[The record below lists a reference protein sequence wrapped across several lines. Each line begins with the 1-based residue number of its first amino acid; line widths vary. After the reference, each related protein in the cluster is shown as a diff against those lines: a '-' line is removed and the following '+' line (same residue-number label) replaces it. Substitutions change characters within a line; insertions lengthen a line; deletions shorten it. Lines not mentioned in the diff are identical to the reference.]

1 MFEGE
6 ADIFCESMVDV
17 LIIGGGVIG
26 LSSAWRLA
34 QSGLKVRLIDRGEI
48 GREAS
53 WAGAGII
60 PPGLMGDATSPLGRL
75 YHRSKRLWPEWSAE
89 LSELTGI
96 DNGYAR
102 CGGIEVVE
110 DEAALQTELAE
121 WHAID
126 EPAEAL
132 DAASLVQREPHLHVA
147 DRHAYYLPGLAQ
159 VRNPW
164 HLRALQAACRQ
175 SGVEIVPNQE
185 VRFIVCEGKYVLR
198 CATDDG
204 VHEAGQYLITA
215 GAWSQQLLQ
224 SVGVTLNIEPIRGQI
239 VLLTGVPRL
248 LKHVIEQGARYIV
261 PRSDG
266 RILVGSTE
274 ERAGFD
280 KSTTTEGIAGLMQ
293 FAASLVP
300 ELVNLPVEQTWAG
313 LRPYLA
319 DGPFVGRAGDID
331 NLYIAAG
338 HFRSGL
344 TLSPATALAIVEELG
359 VRSRESWY
367 PTR

>member
-1 MFEGE
+1 M
-6 ADIFCESMVDV
+6 IDV
-17 LIIGGGVIG
+17 LVIGGGVIG
-26 LSSAWRLA
+26 LSAAWRLA
-34 QSGLKVRLIDRGEI
+34 QAGLKVRVLDRQQP

-60 PPGLMGDATSPLGRL
+60 PPGLMGDAASWLGRL
-75 YHRSKRLWPEWSAE
+75 YAKSIRLWPEWSAE
-89 LSELTGI
+89 LREITGI
-96 DNGYAR
+96 DNGYSR

-110 DEAALQTELAE
+110 DEASLRTDLAE

-132 DAASLVQREPHLHVA
+132 DAASLTRLESRLHIGG
-147 DRHAYYLPGLAQ
+147 RHAYHLPGLAQ

-175 SGVEIVPNQE
+175 AGVEILPERE
-185 VRFIVCEGKYVLR
+185 VRAIRCDGKYVLG
-198 CATDDG
+198 CETADG
-204 VHEAGQYLITA
+204 IHEAGQYLITA
-215 GAWSQQLLQ
+215 GAWSRSLLQ
-224 SVGVTLNIEPIRGQI
+224 EVGIRCDVEPIRGQI
-239 VLLTGVPRL
+239 VLLKGEPGM

-266 RILVGSTE
+266 RILIGSTE
-274 ERAGFD
+274 ERVGFD
-280 KSTTTEGIAGLMQ
+280 KSTTPEGIDGLRQ

-300 ELVNLPVEQTWAG
+300 ELADLPVEQTWAG
-313 LRPYLA
+313 LRPWLA
-319 DGPFVGRAGDID
+319 DGPFVGRAGDMD

-344 TLSPATALAIVEELG
+344 TLSPATALAVLEELG
-359 VRSRESWY
+359 VRTGARGQRPEASG
-367 PTR
+367 